1 MPDSDGSSRGA
12 QHGLLARRARTW
24 ALLALRSLACR
35 EGSSTDAGGTPGNA
49 PHGSGADG
57 GAGSDDGTAGR
68 AGDTA
73 ARAGAGGTRDAEASG
88 GQGADGSS
96 AADGAGHLPYEPPE
110 PASAALPAR
119 VFKLSHAEYARSVA
133 ALLEKPVTE
142 LELELEPELDNGVY
156 PHFSSSGLVRDGL
169 ARDYYA
175 EAKRVALSLG
185 TEELARL
192 IPGGELAPEAKAAF
206 VEKLVTRA
214 FRRPATDAERA
225 TYEELFELAV
235 SAGSLELG
243 FRSVLRALLTA
254 PAFLYRSE
262 LGSDASAGE
271 FSLTDHEVAS
281 LLSFGLLG
289 EPPPAAL
296 LERAERGELTSL
308 ETLGDAVRELVR
320 TPAAAR
326 SLAAFAGEWLKLERF
341 QPEPRAGLP
350 PQPEKDHVLAA
361 GFDAVRAAMLEEAT
375 AFLAE
380 NAGPG
385 ATLRALLTAE
395 VPLGDA
401 SLRAFYASEPS
412 ADGPGVRTGVLA
424 LGSLLSVYASEAA
437 SSPTRRGHFV
447 RERLLCQE
455 LSLPAAQPPAL
466 EATLERAEP
475 ATTRELY
482 EQHARAP
489 ACAGCHALL
498 DDVGFAFE
506 GFDAVGR
513 ARTSERGTP
522 IDTRFVLS
530 NTDVDGSY
538 TGHAELASALAE
550 SEWVRECVAIQAFR
564 RYFGELEPAR
574 GVPPVEAARRAL
586 ADGTFADALG
596 ALFTTESTYRR
607 RRE

>member
-1 MPDSDGSSRGA
+1 MPGTDRSSRGA
-12 QHGLLARRARTW
+12 QHGRLARRARPW
-24 ALLALRSLACR
+24 ALAALLSLACS
-35 EGSSTDAGGTPGNA
+35 EGPSLDAGEAPNDTPEA
-49 PHGSGADG
+49 SGAEG
-57 GAGSDDGTAGR
+57 GTGADDGTAGR
-68 AGDTA
+68 AGSA
-73 ARAGAGGTRDAEASG
+73 APRAGAGGTGDDEASAG
-88 GQGADGSS
+88 HGADGSN
-96 AADGAGHLPYEPPE
+96 GAGHLPYEPPE

-133 ALLEKPVTE
+133 ALFEVPVSE

-156 PHFSSSGLVRDGL
+156 PNFSSSGLVRDGL

-175 EAKRVALSLG
+175 EAKRLALSLG
-185 TEELARL
+185 TPELVRL
-192 IPGGELAPEAKAAF
+192 IPAAELTLEAKAAF
-206 VEKLVTRA
+206 VEKLVSRA

-225 TYEELFELAV
+225 TYEGLFELAA
-235 SAGSLELG
+235 SEGSLELG

-271 FSLTDHEVAS
+271 FSLTEHEVAS

-296 LERAERGELTSL
+296 LEVAERGELTSL
-308 ETLGDAVRELVR
+308 ETLGDAVHELVR

-341 QPEPRAGLP
+341 QPEPHAGLP
-350 PQPEKDHVLAA
+350 PQPEKERALATE
-361 GFDAVRAAMLEEAT
+361 FDAVRVAMLEEAS

-395 VPLGDA
+395 VTQGDA

-412 ADGPGVRTGVLA
+412 ADGPGPRTGVLA

-466 EATLERAEP
+466 EAALERAEP

-513 ARTSERGTP
+513 ARTSERGKP

-538 TGHAELASALAE
+538 AGHAELASALAE

-574 GVPPVEAARRAL
+574 GVPPVVAARRAL